1 MSTMPSHL
9 LPQHSRYAYS
19 PITERVDYHWPG
31 GKRLAF
37 CITTN
42 IECFAFSKGRGH
54 DSARHGE
61 PQTQRNF
68 AWRDYGNRVG
78 IWRLFDL
85 FESLNLPAAH
95 NTNSLLYDVAPQIL
109 DAIRRRG
116 DEIVG
121 HGRTNAENAH
131 DFMWEADEA
140 RMIKEVT
147 DTFIRHE
154 GRGPKGWMGAGAYEN
169 STTPDLLKEAGYTY
183 LMDWPCDDQPI
194 WMQTRSGPI
203 LLVPYPV
210 EINDTPALLLRQHSM
225 SEFCE
230 MIVDQFDEMI
240 DQCAAQPLVFNLS
253 IHPYICGQ
261 PFRLR
266 RLRAALRH
274 CVEHPLHDR
283 IWFTKP
289 GDIADYCYTLPAGSI
304 PGDREGRQASR

>member
-1 MSTMPSHL
+1 MTSNL
-9 LPQHSRYAYS
+9 LPHHSRYAYS
-19 PITERVDYHWPG
+19 PITERVDYDWPE

-42 IECFAFSKGRGH
+42 LECFAFNKGRGH
-54 DSARHGE
+54 DSARPGE

-95 NTNSLLYDVAPQIL
+95 NTNSLLYDEAPQIL
-109 DAIRRRG
+109 DTIRRRG

-121 HGRTNAENAH
+121 HGRTNAEHAS

-147 DTFIRHE
+147 DTFIQHE
-154 GRGPKGWMGAGAYEN
+154 GQGPKGWMGAGAYEN
-169 STTPDLLKEAGYTY
+169 STTPDLLVEAGYTY

-194 WMQTRSGPI
+194 WMQTRSGRI
-203 LLVPYPV
+203 LSVPYPV
-210 EINDTPALLLRQHSM
+210 EINDTPALLLRQHSA
-225 SEFCE
+225 SEFGD

-240 DQCAAQPLVFNLS
+240 EQCAAQPLVFNLS

-274 CVEHPLHDR
+274 CVEHPLNDR
-283 IWFTKP
+283 IWFTRP
-289 GDIADYCYTLPAGSI
+289 GQVAAYCYRLPAGTI
-304 PGDREGRQASR
+304 PGDVENP